1 MKTSIARVAASAF
14 SILSAALCMSVS
26 GAGLENEYVAVKFSE
41 KGEIASIRNKA
52 TGRELVKKP
61 IPFAVVT
68 LKDGKTKLEPARFA
82 QKGDRLGWS
91 FPGGG
96 GLMLSVRPF
105 TGGWTFRIERF
116 TVKDAQKLELF
127 RIGTP
132 ACTTWRG
139 SNLKMVSDKDD
150 GVVLMA
156 YDVELGMGWRDRWS
170 KDLFVSAYDSFGF
183 EG

>member
-1 MKTSIARVAASAF
+1 MKSSIARVVVFAF
-14 SILSAALCMSVS
+14 SILAAALCVSAS
-26 GAGLENEYVAVKFSE
+26 GAGLENEYVAVKFGD

-96 GLMLSVRPF
+96 GLMLSVKPYLISANRAIF
-105 TGGWTFRIERF
+105 L
-116 TVKDAQKLELF
+116 TVSFCDCFLSAPGAF
-127 RIGTP
+127 YNPHAITP
-132 ACTTWRG
+132 NRNHASIINPAISKASCA
-139 SNLKMVSDKDD
+139 SSLNAFQY
-150 GVVLMA
+150 LMPPT
-156 YDVELGMGWRDRWS
+156 S
-170 KDLFVSAYDSFGF
+170 
-183 EG
+183 